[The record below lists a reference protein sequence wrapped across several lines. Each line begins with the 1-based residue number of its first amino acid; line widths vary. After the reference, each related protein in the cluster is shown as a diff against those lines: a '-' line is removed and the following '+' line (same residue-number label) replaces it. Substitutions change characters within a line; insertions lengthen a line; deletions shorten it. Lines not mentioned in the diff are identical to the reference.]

1 MLPGGH
7 WVAPGGPRVLP
18 GGYLVV
24 TGRKMKVLES
34 LGNGVFGPLA
44 PRGGFGGDPPL
55 HSRLH
60 PAPWCQERVRKVLW
74 NDDLAPCS
82 SDKIRAKILDLGYGG
97 ARRVP

>member
-44 PRGGFGGDPPL
+44 PRGMGSVGSILHYSEELDPQWCKAGEKSVLGCRFGPL
-55 HSRLH
+55 QQR
-60 PAPWCQERVRKVLW
+60 
-74 NDDLAPCS
+74 
-82 SDKIRAKILDLGYGG
+82 
-97 ARRVP
+97 